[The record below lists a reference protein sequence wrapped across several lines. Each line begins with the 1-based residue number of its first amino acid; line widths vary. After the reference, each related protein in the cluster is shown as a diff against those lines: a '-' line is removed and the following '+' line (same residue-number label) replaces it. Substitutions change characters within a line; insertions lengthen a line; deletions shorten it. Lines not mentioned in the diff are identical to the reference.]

1 MEHPQTPALTP
12 AMRAALR
19 VAAALVAPDP
29 IPAALL
35 GADATVAA
43 LVSGGY
49 LTRAGLVAVRLT
61 PQGRAALPAPSPA
74 EEGRAIAA
82 LCAAASALMN
92 ADDIEALALT
102 TPHLLALAEARGAAR
117 DRPALLLALTCAL
130 LLAVEGEEAEARRFT
145 ARADLIAAA
154 LGGQA

>member
-12 AMRAALR
+12 AMREALR
-19 VAAALVAPDP
+19 VAAALVAPAP

-35 GADATVAA
+35 GADATIAA
-43 LVSGGY
+43 LVGGGW
-49 LTRAGLVAVRLT
+49 LARAGLGAVRLT
-61 PQGRAALPAPSPA
+61 PQGRAVLSAPTPD

-82 LCAAASALMN
+82 LCAAASAVMN
-92 ADDIEALALT
+92 ADDVEALALT
-102 TPHLLALAEARGAAR
+102 TPHLLALADARRAAR

-130 LLAVEGEEAEARRFT
+130 LLAVEGEDAEAGRHI
-145 ARADLIAAA
+145 ARAEAIRAA